1 MSRRRPTFTHPVSTG
16 LLGAA
21 EFCIFRGKKLLTL
34 NVFLLAATCLAGVTA
49 CSAPQVSL
57 AEEPREYVATDYE
70 VVLARW
76 TRTEH
81 LIALSELDDL
91 LTVTATFES
100 WDFRWAYVV
109 RYAQDYRLS
118 VEQRRVLLE
127 ATLNDTRAHH
137 QFFVA
142 LYSSNRRWADLTK
155 PTSAWIVRLIDDKG
169 NETAPEDIVAI
180 PKPGPIE
187 RTYFPYASV
196 WRHVFRIKFPA
207 ATAHGDTIARD
218 AKRVGLRFAGAQGS
232 QELQWELR

>member
-1 MSRRRPTFTHPVSTG
+1 M
-16 LLGAA
+16 
-21 EFCIFRGKKLLTL
+21 CIFLGKKLLTL
-34 NVFLLAATCLAGVTA
+34 NVFLLIATCFAGTAA

-81 LIALSELDDL
+81 LVALSELDDL

-100 WDFRWAYVV
+100 WDFRWAYAV

-118 VEQRRVLLE
+118 VEQRRVLLG
-127 ATLNDTRAHH
+127 ATLNETRAHH

-142 LYSSNRRWADLTK
+142 LYGNNRRWSDLTQ
-155 PTSAWIVRLIDDKG
+155 PTSAWIVRLIDDRG
-169 NETAPEDIVAI
+169 NETAPEEIVSI
-180 PKPGPIE
+180 PRPGPIE

-196 WRHVFRIKFPA
+196 WRRVFRIKFPA
-207 ATAHGDTIARD
+207 STANGPTIARD
-218 AKRVGLRFAGAQGS
+218 ARRVGLQFAGAQGS
-232 QELQWELR
+232 EQLHWELR